1 MRSSYFLYA
10 LKKFREGQFLVLAK
24 QAYKF
29 ATLPLAYYLN
39 MPISG
44 PIHGVFVVNYDCNL
58 KCGMCSLMN
67 RPAEY
72 KKKGKSPLTTEE
84 MKSVINDF
92 AKINTSGIGFTGGE
106 PILRKDLP
114 ELISHAKNKGI
125 LTHLSTN
132 GLLMNEKNVKI
143 LLDSGLDAVGFSL
156 DGATK
161 ETHDKIRK
169 LKGSYDKVIEGIKNF
184 RKLREKY
191 KKDILI
197 IVVCVINRQNLSEAV
212 NLVKVALEAGADQ
225 VSFSPVH
232 DINLMVK
239 NKKSLDEFNL
249 SEEEVSKLDEV
260 INELI
265 EIKKKTGKIDSSI
278 EYLKLFKPCLAGKKS
293 PLDCYAGFLTIGVDG
308 YGNIFPCFA
317 WMEMEKYV
325 GNIKEKPL
333 REYWESKEFKDLR
346 KEIRDCHACYWN
358 NQTELNLLFSKKN
371 RNIVRKLK

>member
-10 LKKFREGQFLVLAK
+10 LKKFRDGQFLVLAK

-39 MPISG
+39 RPISG

-72 KKKGKSPLTTEE
+72 RKRGVKPLTTEE
-84 MKSVINDF
+84 MKSVIDDF
-92 AKINTSGIGFTGGE
+92 ARINTSGIGFTGGE
-106 PILRKDLP
+106 PIMRKDLP
-114 ELISHAKNKGI
+114 DLISYAKSKSI

-132 GLLMNEKNVKI
+132 GLLMNEKNVKK
-143 LLDSGLDAVGFSL
+143 LLNAGLDAVGFSL
-156 DGATK
+156 DAAKK
-161 ETHDKIRK
+161 ETHDKIRG

-184 RKLREKY
+184 KRLREEY
-191 KKDILI
+191 KKDIVI
-197 IVVCVINRQNLSEAV
+197 IVVCVINRQNLDEVTSLV
-212 NLVKVALEAGADQ
+212 NVALEAGADQ

-232 DINLMVK
+232 DIDLMVK
-239 NKKSLDEFNL
+239 GKKSLDNFNL
-249 SEEEVSKLDEV
+249 TGEELSKLDKI

-265 EIKKKTGKIDSSI
+265 EIKKKTGKIDSSA
-278 EYLKLFKPCLAGKKS
+278 EYLKLFKSCLTGEKS

-308 YGNIFPCFA
+308 YGNIFPCFS
-317 WMEMEKYV
+317 WMEMEKFV
-325 GNIKEKPL
+325 GNVREKSL
-333 REYWESKEFKDLR
+333 REYWNSKEFKKLR
-346 KEIRDCHACYWN
+346 KDVRDCHDCYWN

-371 RNIVRKLK
+371 RRIAKRLK